1 MPNQPHINDLLN
13 SLGAIAEIL
22 DEFHAQLLK
31 RGFDKHD
38 ALYLT
43 GQFMAMFYPA
53 NQKGEEDA
61 DH

>member
-1 MPNQPHINDLLN
+1 MSDQPNINDLLN

-53 NQKGEEDA
+53 NQKGE
-61 DH
+61 

>member
-1 MPNQPHINDLLN
+1 MSNQPNINDLLN

-31 RGFDKHD
+31 LGFDKDD

-43 GQFMAMFYPA
+43 GRFMAMFYPA
-53 NQKGEEDA
+53 NQKGE
-61 DH
+61 

>member
-1 MPNQPHINDLLN
+1 MSNQPNINDLLN

-22 DEFHAQLLK
+22 DEFHTQLLK
-31 RGFDKHD
+31 RGFDKND

-53 NQKGEEDA
+53 NQKGE
-61 DH
+61 